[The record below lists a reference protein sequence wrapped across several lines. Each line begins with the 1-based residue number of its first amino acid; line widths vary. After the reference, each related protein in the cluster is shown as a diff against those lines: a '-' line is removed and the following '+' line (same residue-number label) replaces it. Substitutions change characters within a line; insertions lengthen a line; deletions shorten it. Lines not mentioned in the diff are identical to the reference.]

1 MSRGSLAIKRKHF
14 TRFPFWRNVCEV
26 HQLNWV
32 NIYITNLCIR
42 LKIGSQTETEAY
54 ATRIFSGFNAHFDKK
69 QLRFK
74 CIYSTLNAIFNCHI
88 WNYSFASCIVERA
101 TVCVCVCAFSLD
113 WFFSRNKLHI
123 NCLRIHFN
131 RKMCGSFE
139 LSSNVQCIASTILN
153 GGQ

>member
-101 TVCVCVCAFSLD
+101 TVCVCVPFHWADSF
-113 WFFSRNKLHI
+113 HAT
-123 NCLRIHFN
+123 NCTSIAWEYTSTAKCVVPLNFHQTFN
-131 RKMCGSFE
+131 
-139 LSSNVQCIASTILN
+139 ASHRLF
-153 GGQ
+153 